1 MSRTMFSESTNL
13 AVKRLVPIDDAM
25 FQKICE
31 NKATIQEIISTILNQ
46 NVKVISVIPQDSI
59 GNLQGRSI
67 RLDCLCILENGSYVN
82 VEVQKS
88 DDDDHEERVRYNA
101 SVITANRTPKG
112 VKFKDITQVIVIYI
126 TRFDIFGDNLPIY
139 HIDRVVRETG
149 KIRSSGFSEIYVNA
163 AVKNYENSLNTNVS
177 DLMDL
182 FVDRNTYNPEKFP
195 NFSNR
200 KNDFINTEEGEIEMS
215 ETLEQYYKQR
225 EHDYMMTLLFEG
237 VQDGGVK
244 VSYAAKK
251 AELSVAE
258 FKKLMVMKGFVLPKR
273 NSRSVASQTK

>member
-1 MSRTMFSESTNL
+1 MSRTKFSESTNI

-67 RLDCLCILENGSYVN
+67 RLDCLCILENGTYVN

-112 VKFKDITQVIVIYI
+112 VKFKDITQVIVIY
-126 TRFDIFGDNLPIY
+126 
-139 HIDRVVRETG
+139 
-149 KIRSSGFSEIYVNA
+149 
-163 AVKNYENSLNTNVS
+163 
-177 DLMDL
+177 
-182 FVDRNTYNPEKFP
+182 
-195 NFSNR
+195 
-200 KNDFINTEEGEIEMS
+200 
-215 ETLEQYYKQR
+215 
-225 EHDYMMTLLFEG
+225 
-237 VQDGGVK
+237 
-244 VSYAAKK
+244 
-251 AELSVAE
+251 
-258 FKKLMVMKGFVLPKR
+258 
-273 NSRSVASQTK
+273 